1 MRLSKAEL
9 ELEIND
15 PSALVIDAWDTPAT
29 RYPLEKVGRA
39 KITRSQLRKDFYLM
53 EGVRGYAKYYIKKP
67 IPVTSLKIGRET
79 VMIDDPL
86 QWYGMHDLARHCKG
100 KVLIGGLGLGLILHA
115 LQDNRDVTEVHVIE
129 NNPDV
134 IELMINNLPMDN
146 PKWLI
151 IPADVY
157 WYLDHR
163 AKCQKYDTV
172 VLDIWWGRGSIQIGM
187 EMMVATAKT
196 KYALPDAKLMIWGHK
211 DPEINPAVTKEI
223 TYIIPEP

>member
-1 MRLSKAEL
+1 MRLSKATL

-15 PSALVIDAWDTPAT
+15 PSTLVIDAWDTPAT

-39 KITRSQLRKDFYLM
+39 KITRSQLKKGFLLM
-53 EGVRGYAKYYIKKP
+53 EGVRGYAKYYLKKP
-67 IPVTSLKIGRET
+67 IPVTSLKIGKET
-79 VMIDDPL
+79 VMVDDPL
-86 QWYGMHDLARHCKG
+86 QWCGMQDLARQCKG

-115 LQDNRDVTEVHVIE
+115 LQDNKDVTEIHVIE
-129 NNPDV
+129 NNFDV
-134 IELMINNLPMDN
+134 IKLMVDKLPRDK
-146 PKWLI
+146 PKWQI

-172 VLDIWWGRGSIQIGM
+172 VMDIWWGRGSIQIGM

-196 KYALPDAKLMIWGHK
+196 KYALPDAKLMIWGHR
-211 DPEINPAVTKEI
+211 DPEINPAVTKEGKGL
-223 TYIIPEP
+223 ES